1 MFSGLVSNSNWRAAL
16 LLMALRYFFKI
27 FFVYEILVLLYQELP
42 AAQLVSVA

>member
-16 LLMALRYFFKI
+16 LLMALRSCI